1 MFIIRVAEQRI
12 DGIFDA
18 ALLDYETLEDFDD
31 VRFEGEWTL
40 FRSFGGKKRRELL
53 PKASQI
59 FSTGSPNPGALIEA
73 SPSGLLGALR
83 DNVAAASPLKTLA
96 SRASIQD
103 LRGHASRS
111 TSMDSLATVSG
122 GGANGV
128 GGTDRLSPV
137 HVTDIL
143 SSVLMVLQLY
153 EVNPAITIQAFSQ
166 VFFWI
171 ACEMFN
177 RILTRK
183 KYLCR
188 SKAVQIRMNITV
200 LEDWIRANGLPT
212 QTGTKYLEPVN
223 QLLRWLQCLSQVRD
237 FDTVIGTMQ
246 TLKNLNPLQMRKA
259 VRDYRYEVN
268 EGRMTEECAQYL
280 AQLQRDWEKRR
291 VQLVERQHQRA
302 ATDEGS
308 VDNEIENS
316 TSIDALFDGTTSL
329 ADFIPQS
336 APECY
341 GELLDS
347 RFMLPF
353 LLPENVEFLVAT
365 PPTDAAFANAN
376 ISAPFS
382 DAGRMSRSGSR
393 SSFASTRPMGWALPE
408 SRKLRRLSRDF
419 FTWLKEKE
427 AERRHQRDS
436 GRPKAAIGPAID
448 PPLGPSSRLPVR
460 PPLSTHLSSVHED
473 QNPTPIVS
481 SISHPTKLG
490 AGLPSPSPSLRTSD
504 SLNQLR
510 EQAKIPF
517 EPMPVHR
524 REDSYELKQ
533 RSTVSRSDRTES
545 QVGSV
550 TPMRVPHSAP
560 IVSSPM
566 SSFSTTAS
574 PLSPRSGQYEL
585 GRMQRAGGPLSPSE
599 WNAGSPSK
607 IYDGSGGESG
617 EGLRKKWWKIGR
629 TASSTSSVGSEGDRK
644 RREASED
651 TVVRA

>member
-1 MFIIRVAEQRI
+1 VFIIRVAERRI
-12 DGIFDA
+12 DAIFDA

-59 FSTGSPNPGALIEA
+59 FNSGSPNPGASIES

-83 DNVAAASPLKTLA
+83 DNVSAASPLKALA

-111 TSMDSLATVSG
+111 TSMDSLATVGG
-122 GGANGV
+122 GGANGM

-143 SSVLMVLQLY
+143 SGVLMVLQLY
-153 EVNPAITIQAFSQ
+153 DVNPAITIQAFSQ
-166 VFFWI
+166 IFFWI

-200 LEDWIRANGLPT
+200 LEDWVRANGLPT

-280 AQLQRDWEKRR
+280 AQLQKDWEKRR
-291 VQLVERQHQRA
+291 VQLVERHHLRA
-302 ATDEGS
+302 GTDEAS
-308 VDNEIENS
+308 LETDTESS
-316 TSIDALFDGTTSL
+316 TAIDALFDGTASL

-341 GELLDS
+341 GELLDA
-347 RFMLPF
+347 RYMLPF

-376 ISAPFS
+376 LSTPFS

-393 SSFASTRPMGWALPE
+393 SSFASTRPMGWALPDGW
-408 SRKLRRLSRDF
+408 KLRRLPRDF

-436 GRPKAAIGPAID
+436 GRPQVALTPAID
-448 PPLGPSSRLPVR
+448 PPLGPSTRVPIR
-460 PPLSTHLSSVHED
+460 PPLGTHLSLVHED
-473 QNPTPIVS
+473 EDQTPIS
-481 SISHPTKLG
+481 SSVSHPAKLG
-490 AGLPSPSPSLRTSD
+490 AGMPSPSPGLRTSD

-510 EQAKIPF
+510 EKAKIPF
-517 EPMPVHR
+517 EPVPVHR
-524 REDSYELKQ
+524 REDSFELKQ
-533 RSTVSRSDRTES
+533 RSSASRGES
-545 QVGSV
+545 QGGPA
-550 TPMRVPHSAP
+550 TPVKIHNSAP
-560 IVSSPM
+560 IGPSPM

-574 PLSPRSGQYEL
+574 PLSPKSVQYEL
-585 GRMQRAGGPLSPSE
+585 GRMQRVGGPLSPTASDT
-599 WNAGSPSK
+599 GSIGTPER
-607 IYDGSGGESG
+607 GGEGG
-617 EGLRKKWWKIGR
+617 EGSQKKRWWKLGR
-629 TASSTSSVGSEGDRK
+629 TASSTSSAGSEGE
-644 RREASED
+644 RRRRDASED
-651 TVVRA
+651 TVVRG